1 MFAFLYPASHVSFTL
16 FITVLPLPF
25 ASHARE
31 EKKSLLEFLRLIW
44 RVKWITYENAIRNL
58 YPTSFGLHSDP
69 FAMEQNVYFLRFDF
83 TFDTFRSLFY
93 NKCVFG
99 LMRMLYN
106 TKNHLPH
113 YIMLVLPRHLL
124 FIHFVCLYIFHLECN
139 KLRDITDMRMRK
151 KERHVFVFSSC
162 FPQLR
167 SL

>member
-1 MFAFLYPASHVSFTL
+1 
-16 FITVLPLPF
+16 
-25 ASHARE
+25 
-31 EKKSLLEFLRLIW
+31 
-44 RVKWITYENAIRNL
+44 
-58 YPTSFGLHSDP
+58 
-69 FAMEQNVYFLRFDF
+69 
-83 TFDTFRSLFY
+83 
-93 NKCVFG
+93 
-99 LMRMLYN
+99 MRMLYN

-167 SL
+167 SLQRTLSLSPSLAFAFRKNENTTILSHPKNLFFITAYTGFDCMCGIPHLSRMSISWFTAIVFFFLSDSTSPAYANETPLHIFFRLNLYEKKTKH